1 MIRTASAFALAVLF
15 GLITISQAEAQR
27 RSSGAGRGAVVGGLT
42 GATIGGLAGGGRG
55 AAIGAAAGLGVGA
68 VMGRQMERRG
78 RYYWFDGR
86 CWVRFRNGEFHPV
99 PRRYCR

>member
-1 MIRTASAFALAVLF
+1 
-15 GLITISQAEAQR
+15 
-27 RSSGAGRGAVVGGLT
+27 
-42 GATIGGLAGGGRG
+42 
-55 AAIGAAAGLGVGA
+55 